1 MKGQAF
7 DVFRLLIAGIV
18 AMAILSI
25 LLPMLSAAFNP
36 SQSPDSAAQDV
47 VNAAYSSPGQPKT
60 SSKVVFNKD
69 SVITKRGV
77 VKKAQGLYE
86 ERVCFVRCDED
97 PVAQYIRS
105 CPSSFIDRFEIE
117 DDFIRLAEHVSRQDA
132 KIKALCV
139 EGACTG
145 SEEVE
150 CAITVVPP

>member
-18 AMAILSI
+18 AMSILSI

-36 SQSPDSAAQDV
+36 SQSPDSVAQDV
-47 VNAAYSSPGQPKT
+47 VNGAYSSPGQPKT
-60 SSKVVFNKD
+60 SSKVVFNKN
-69 SVITKRGV
+69 SILTRKGV

-97 PVAQYIRS
+97 PVSVYIRS

-117 DDFIRLAEHVSRQDA
+117 DDFIRLAEHVTRQDA
-132 KIKALCV
+132 RIYVLCT

-150 CAITVVPP
+150 CAITVIPP